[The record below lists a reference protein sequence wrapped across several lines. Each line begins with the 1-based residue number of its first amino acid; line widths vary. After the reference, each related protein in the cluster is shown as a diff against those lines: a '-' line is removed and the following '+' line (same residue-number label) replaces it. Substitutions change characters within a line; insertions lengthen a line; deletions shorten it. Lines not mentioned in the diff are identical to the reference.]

1 MSGGAGKRARRGE
14 KASAAQAV
22 LNAMPAGDRKALHE
36 AMHLLPQPLPNV
48 ASSGQDVKKSSTEPV
63 KAGNMASDESLD
75 HFRRFMAGDKTM
87 ITQLF
92 CNNPSL
98 SPLHEACRATI
109 QRVEPKKNA
118 YTAGYVELHN
128 KVLREEL
135 LLRAENIREDQAR
148 REKHINE
155 QIASLKREKKFF
167 EENICDLQQKASI
180 QTDNAGREE
189 SAKTRV
195 QCAQQ

>member
-1 MSGGAGKRARRGE
+1 
-14 KASAAQAV
+14 
-22 LNAMPAGDRKALHE
+22 MPAGDRKALHE
-36 AMHLLPQPLPNV
+36 AMHLLPQRLPNV

-109 QRVEPKKNA
+109 QRVERSTIVQTKDGFAEAQLK
-118 YTAGYVELHN
+118 LHN

-135 LLRAENIREDQAR
+135 LLRADAIREDQAR
-148 REKHINE
+148 RQKDI
-155 QIASLKREKKFF
+155 KKLRDDLGTEMEFF
-167 EENICDLQQKASI
+167 EENICDS
-180 QTDNAGREE
+180 QTEDDSFVEDD
-189 SAKTRV
+189 STSRV
-195 QCAQQ
+195 NCNQS